1 MLTQASIRNLKAP
14 SWSPLTTML
23 TQAFICN
30 LKASSWSPLTTMLT
44 QAFICN
50 LKAPP
55 WSLPAIAHCYSNHYS
70 ILS

>member
-14 SWSPLTTML
+14 
-23 TQAFICN
+23 
-30 LKASSWSPLTTMLT
+30 SWSPLTTMLT